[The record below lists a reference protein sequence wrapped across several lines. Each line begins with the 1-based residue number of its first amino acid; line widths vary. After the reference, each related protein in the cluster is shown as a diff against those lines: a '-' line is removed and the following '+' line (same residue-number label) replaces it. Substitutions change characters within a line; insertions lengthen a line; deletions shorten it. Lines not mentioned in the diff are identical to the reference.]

1 MRKSIQ
7 KNVRNNGIGN
17 GQAFDF
23 DAVRIALRGHACA
36 LGRGIKGM
44 RVYIEACL
52 GLTARGTERP
62 RPAHLS
68 VTRRSDHLLP
78 NWCFSSRPTG
88 STGIRVL
95 AIG

>member
-1 MRKSIQ
+1 MRNSIQ
-7 KNVRNNGIGN
+7 KNVRNYGFGN

-23 DAVRIALRGHACA
+23 DAVRIAVIGTTCA
-36 LGRGIKGM
+36 LCRGITGM

-62 RPAHLS
+62 RPAHLP

-78 NWCFSSRPTG
+78 KWCFSSRPMG
-88 STGIRVL
+88 STDIRVQ